1 MNDEFRKQALQKQVE
16 SKFKGKQTLQSRV
29 KPIYPEGAERELQ
42 RISWA
47 YLRLVNEVV
56 KKYMPAIRKAAAAE
70 RENNRR
76 QDDAGDLMQAIQ
88 KSFQSMGEE
97 LERKTSSF
105 GLRKKLEDLANL
117 TRKLSIQEW
126 KRTVHETLGLDIMD
140 DYYLGEFYRQALQEW
155 IDQNV
160 SLIKSIPQEALSEMH
175 SIVSQGFKT
184 GATLTSIE
192 KEIRNTYHV
201 KRSSAKLLARDQIA
215 KLNGQLTKQQQTD
228 AGVNEYIWS
237 TSGDSR
243 VRETHKKLDGKKFR
257 WDDPPVVTPPG
268 KPVRRCHPGE
278 DYQCRCVALPV
289 FDISTVDVPA
299 SGRTKGGV

>member
-1 MNDEFRKQALQKQVE
+1 M
-16 SKFKGKQTLQSRV
+16 

-56 KKYMPAIRKAAAAE
+56 KKHMPAIRKAAAAE

-76 QDDAGDLMQAIQ
+76 KDDAGDLMQAIQ

>member
-76 QDDAGDLMQAIQ
+76 KDDAGDLMQAIQ

>member
-56 KKYMPAIRKAAAAE
+56 KKYMPSIRKAAAAE

-76 QDDAGDLMQAIQ
+76 QDDYGDLMQAIQ
-88 KSFQSMGEE
+88 KAFQSMGEE

>member
-56 KKYMPAIRKAAAAE
+56 KKYMPAIRKAAASE

-105 GLRKKLEDLANL
+105 DLRKKLEDLANL
-117 TRKLSIQEW
+117 TQKLSIQEW

>member
-56 KKYMPAIRKAAAAE
+56 KKHMPAIRKAAAAE

-76 QDDAGDLMQAIQ
+76 KDDAGDLMQTIQ

>member
-76 QDDAGDLMQAIQ
+76 NDDAGDLMQAIQ

>member
-76 QDDAGDLMQAIQ
+76 KDDSGDLMQAIQ
-88 KSFQSMGEE
+88 KAFQSMGEE

>member
-56 KKYMPAIRKAAAAE
+56 KKHMPAIRKAATAE

-76 QDDAGDLMQAIQ
+76 KDDAGDLMQAIQ

>member
-76 QDDAGDLMQAIQ
+76 KDDAWDLMQAIQ

>member
-105 GLRKKLEDLANL
+105 DLRKKLEDLANL

>member
-16 SKFKGKQTLQSRV
+16 SKFKGKQTLQSWV

-76 QDDAGDLMQAIQ
+76 KDDAGDLMQAIQ

>member
-1 MNDEFRKQALQKQVE
+1 MNTSIHQAAIQKAT
-16 SKFKGKQTLQSRV
+16 KDRFKGKQTLQSRV

-70 RENNRR
+70 REKNRR

>member
-47 YLRLVNEVV
+47 YLRLVNEVA
-56 KKYMPAIRKAAAAE
+56 KKHMPAIRKAAAAE

-76 QDDAGDLMQAIQ
+76 KDDAGDLMQAIQ

>member
-105 GLRKKLEDLANL
+105 DLRKKLEDLANL

-126 KRTVHETLGLDIMD
+126 KRTVQETLGLDIMD

-160 SLIKSIPQEALSEMH
+160 SLIKSIPQDALSEMH

>member
-88 KSFQSMGEE
+88 KAFQSMGEE

-160 SLIKSIPQEALSEMH
+160 SLIKSIPQDALSEMH

>member
-56 KKYMPAIRKAAAAE
+56 KKYMPAIRKAAATE

-76 QDDAGDLMQAIQ
+76 KDDAGDLMQAIQ

>member
-1 MNDEFRKQALQKQVE
+1 MNDEFRKQAIQKQVE

-70 RENNRR
+70 REKNRR

>member
-56 KKYMPAIRKAAAAE
+56 RKYMPAIRKAAAAE

-76 QDDAGDLMQAIQ
+76 QDDSGDLMQAIQ
-88 KSFQSMGEE
+88 KAFQSMGEE

>member
-56 KKYMPAIRKAAAAE
+56 KKHMPAIRKAAAAE

-76 QDDAGDLMQAIQ
+76 KDDAGDLMQAIQ

>member
-76 QDDAGDLMQAIQ
+76 KDDAGYLMQAIQ

>member
-16 SKFKGKQTLQSRV
+16 SKFKGKQTLQSWV

-42 RISWA
+42 RIAWA
-47 YLRLVNEVV
+47 YLRLVNEAV
-56 KKYMPAIRKAAAAE
+56 KKYMPEIRKAAAAE
-70 RENNRR
+70 RERNRR
-76 QDDAGDLMQAIQ
+76 QDDAGDLMQVIQ
-88 KSFQSMGEE
+88 KAFQSMGEE

-105 GLRKKLEDLANL
+105 GLQKKLEDLANL

-175 SIVSQGFKT
+175 NIVSQGFKT